1 MSLNVN
7 NLDLKLLKTIDFGHA
22 YKQSGERLSYIN
34 CDRNRQW
41 SVEVLNLANSQIDR
55 SIKSGGRLLC
65 HDFTSNESLYALE
78 ETTENN
84 IQYFLHYYGPEEK
97 KCEVTTTAWELREVH
112 RECLIAIN
120 NRDQGTRASI
130 SINSFNTNGEVATE
144 TQRPLPHTYTTRED
158 LDFNVLE
165 LELLTSVALAKFEN
179 KVGSNFWMVLDFKP
193 C

>member
-65 HDFTSNESLYALE
+65 YDFTSNESLYALE

-112 RECLIAIN
+112 RECLIAIDN
-120 NRDQGTRASI
+120 GFQGTGVSI
-130 SINSFNTNGEVATE
+130 SINSFNNNGEVATE
-144 TQRPLPHTYTTRED
+144 TRKPLSHPYTADED
-158 LDFNVLE
+158 QAFKVQE
-165 LELLTSVALAKFEN
+165 LVLLTSVAVTRFQN
-179 KVGSNFWMVLDFKP
+179 NVGANFWMELHFKP
-193 C
+193 Q